1 MENPVCPSILQ
12 KEFVKENDNRDGISI
27 DVYLEL
33 YKKKKESLEL
43 SENMD
48 NMTFNK
54 ERAT

>member
-54 ERAT
+54 ERAA